1 MSTQLLTEVM
11 EKVVLLNDEERNRLL
26 NFLTEQKVEP
36 QPNSDALDGID
47 IHRIREREW
56 LKEHRSEYAGQYVA
70 LDGNNLVSHGTD
82 GRKVYADARQ
92 AGVEI
97 PYIVRIEAEDE
108 PPFGGW

>member
-11 EKVVLLNDEERNRLL
+11 EKVVLLSDEERNHLIS
-26 NFLTEQKVEP
+26 FLTNQSFESRANGDSVNEVDVYRV
-36 QPNSDALDGID
+36 S
-47 IHRIREREW
+47 ERAW

-70 LDGNNLVSHGTD
+70 LDGNHLVSHGRD
-82 GRKVYADARQ
+82 GRKVYAEARQ
-92 AGVEI
+92 AGVAV